1 MLPASDES
9 HDSGAQTSF
18 KSEIS
23 IPINQQQQQAISWHS
38 FQRLLDNSMD
48 VFTLREAIHII
59 EELVKLEGH
68 LTSEF
73 NLNDK
78 LLYFSSQ
85 KTIVDHLNTTLKVNN
100 ITQF

>member
-1 MLPASDES
+1 MLPATDES

-23 IPINQQQQQAISWHS
+23 IPINQQQQAISWHS
-38 FQRLLDNSMD
+38 FQKLLDNSMD

-59 EELVKLEGH
+59 EELVKLEEH

-78 LLYFSSQ
+78 MLYFSSQ
-85 KTIVDHLNTTLKVNN
+85 KTIVDHLNTTLKVTNS
-100 ITQF
+100 TQF